1 MNATPAI
8 AIRIKQKKIV
18 TTFLS
23 NDCTS
28 IEKAKSLDELG
39 LRESLIFNDLES
51 KGVFVKCSGGKYYLD
66 QKIWNRLRKAKLI
79 FIAAA
84 IVIVIALVL
93 LNVL

>member
-8 AIRIKQKKIV
+8 AITIKQKKYV
-18 TTFLS
+18 SAFLF

-39 LRESLIFNDLES
+39 LRESLIFSKLES

-66 QKIWNRLRKAKLI
+66 QKNWNQLRKARLI
-79 FIAAA
+79 FLAAA
-84 IVIVIALVL
+84 ILIVVALVL